1 MKVKLYYVQLQK
13 KGDNF
18 KYYMSDIHIMIWT
31 KLLYSHELLAL
42 VPFCAYINYY
52 IKILIITY

>member
-1 MKVKLYYVQLQK
+1 VKPPVYYVQLQK

-18 KYYMSDIHIMIWT
+18 KYYMSDIHIMIWI

-42 VPFCAYINYY
+42 AD
-52 IKILIITY
+52 

>member
-1 MKVKLYYVQLQK
+1 MKAKPTVYYVQLQK

-31 KLLYSHELLAL
+31 KLLYSHKLLAL
-42 VPFCAYINYY
+42 GD
-52 IKILIITY
+52 